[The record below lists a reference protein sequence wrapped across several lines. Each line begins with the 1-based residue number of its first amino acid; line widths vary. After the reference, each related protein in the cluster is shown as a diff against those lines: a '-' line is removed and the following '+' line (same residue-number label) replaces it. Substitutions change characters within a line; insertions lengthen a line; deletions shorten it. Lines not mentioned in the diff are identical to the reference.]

1 MRLHPS
7 SVRKLLH
14 IFETYGGHREEVKLR
29 QALENIDLSVYTV
42 QTPPGGD
49 VLVFTDALNEA
60 IRNL

>member
-14 IFETYGGHREEVKLR
+14 IFEAYGGHREEIKLK
-29 QALENIDLSVYTV
+29 QALENLDMSVYSM
-42 QTPPGGD
+42 QTPPARD
-49 VLVFTDALNEA
+49 VLVFTDALKEA

>member
-14 IFETYGGHREEVKLR
+14 IFETYGGHREEIKLK
-29 QALENIDLSVYTV
+29 QALEGIDLSVYTV
-42 QTPPGGD
+42 QSPPVRD

-60 IRNL
+60 VRKM